1 VSNNIK
7 SFRGNHRKVTIFGE
21 SSGSISVD
29 ALLTV
34 PPAKPQFHAAIMQSG
49 TVLSNSLASLG
60 ADPNNTWTKTL
71 SEFNCSDAADA
82 VACLR
87 AVPVASLK
95 EFANNNTLAT
105 AVVSDNRTYTPR
117 SALQR
122 TSGAA
127 AKVPLLIGTTAN
139 DGTIFVIGQTNLSA
153 FISTTFAPLPDL
165 QKQLAEAYK
174 VGSPGIP
181 TESAAIA
188 QIFTEVGLQCPT
200 ELLARQI
207 QNTSVPVWR
216 YIYNATFPNLS
227 PAEGLGAFHSS
238 EIPMVFST
246 YNVSTANAQQYALSD
261 YMRGAWASFAKN
273 PKKGPGWG
281 AVGLFD
287 GTDLGILGLDGSS
300 GVTVVGPAEA
310 GIDERCGLYESLYG
324 LLS

>member
-1 VSNNIK
+1 
-7 SFRGNHRKVTIFGE
+7 
-21 SSGSISVD
+21 
-29 ALLTV
+29 
-34 PPAKPQFHAAIMQSG
+34 
-49 TVLSNSLASLG
+49 
-60 ADPNNTWTKTL
+60 
-71 SEFNCSDAADA
+71 
-82 VACLR
+82 
-87 AVPVASLK
+87 
-95 EFANNNTLAT
+95 
-105 AVVSDNRTYTPR
+105 VSDNRTYTPR

-139 DGTIFVIGQTNLSA
+139 DGTLFTLGQNNLSQ

-165 QKQLAEAYK
+165 QKELAEAYK
-174 VGSPGIP
+174 VGGPGLP

-216 YIYNATFPNLS
+216 YIYNATFPNLT

-238 EIPMVFST
+238 ELPIVFST
-246 YNVSTANAQQYALSD
+246 YNLTTATAQQYALSD
-261 YMRGAWASFAKN
+261 YMRGAWASFARN
-273 PKKGPGWG
+273 PMKGPGWG
-281 AVGLFD
+281 AVGLLN

-300 GVTVVGPAEA
+300 GVSVVDPASK
-310 GIDERCGLYESLYG
+310 GIDERCALYQPLYS